1 MAGHYRSNDERV
13 QADCVESSTAVCSL
27 IGETSKGTTPRF
39 KRDHCDFK
47 GIERGQY
54 PKIRVRNL
62 A

>member
-1 MAGHYRSNDERV
+1 MNE
-13 QADCVESSTAVCSL
+13 ADCVQSLTCSL
-27 IGETSKGTTPRF
+27 IGEKSKGVTPRF

-47 GIERGQY
+47 GIESGQY